1 MQANRLP
8 GTFVQIAFA
17 TANTRPGQLSTMTR
31 ALKEY
36 LKPALILLSLCV
48 SQAWGLSQVQG
59 SDNVARADDNTSS
72 VTRVQQFLF
81 EQLVDSGIAPDN
93 IGINVFPPA
102 VSLDSC
108 QQAEPFLPRDDTR
121 LMGRVSVGLR
131 CDTDGNRVRYLQ
143 AELHVYGERV
153 IAARDINPGEMI
165 QADMLATERVD
176 LSRLPAQTLTDIDA
190 AIGQQA
196 RRPLRQGQSLSE
208 QVLSAPQLVQ
218 RGQLVSIEALGQ
230 GFRIRR
236 QGEALDNGAQGDTVR
251 VRTQNREIVEAQVAG
266 PGVLTVTF

>member
-1 MQANRLP
+1 
-8 GTFVQIAFA
+8 
-17 TANTRPGQLSTMTR
+17 MTR

-36 LKPALILLSLCV
+36 LKPALILLSLCLGQTLYL
-48 SQAWGLSQVQG
+48 SQSWGLDQATDL
-59 SDNVARADDNTSS
+59 DNVANADDNTSS
-72 VTRVQQFLF
+72 VARVQQFLF
-81 EQLVDSGIAPDN
+81 EQLVASGIAPDN
-93 IGINVFPPA
+93 IEINVFPPA
-102 VSLDSC
+102 ASLDSC
-108 QQAEPFLPRDDTR
+108 QQAEPFLPRGDTR

-143 AELHVYGERV
+143 AELRVYGERV

-196 RRPLRQGQSLSE
+196 RRPLRQGQSLSA
-208 QVLSAPQLVQ
+208 QMLSAPQLVQ
-218 RGQLVSIEALGQ
+218 RGQMVSIEARGK
-230 GFRIRR
+230 GFSIRR
-236 QGEALDNGAQGDTVR
+236 QGEALDNGARGDTVR
-251 VRTQNREIVEAQVAG
+251 VRTDHRDVVEAQVTG